1 MHLNESENAEV
12 VDLSEIPLDYDA
24 IQYDVK
30 ATKPEITLYFDK
42 SGTISDVDTIEIQV
56 LASSALPKKVYIG
69 VEYDPVEYDTK
80 FSLDSLTDDVYEIE
94 ETDSGY
100 SLTTDN
106 LDGLID
112 LGFSATFERG
122 IIWPFDNSSVH
133 DQLNKALGRIK
144 SFEGKIIYYVT
155 GQIPGAIQKKN
166 PIPGI
171 ELTDGFKAAQKEWLK
186 DASAKQEIRRVR
198 QGRNDLEMLIDA
210 IKQYPNVEKVQ
221 TINKKAGRDYTKEV
235 MIIATVNKW
244 NSRLKKRVPERTIM
258 ILRSNDTGKHLYA
271 YNKAQAFNGYEARS
285 WELMN
290 KWLKNALQIAYT
302 KDETEVN
309 DDWGKDIDSAEA
321 ASLGIEESTKSK
333 KKGMNLYEAIRIL
346 KKKGLKLMHESYKFE
361 PKYEWLVDII
371 NSFLYYECDIHWKS
385 GDLSR
390 TIFKES
396 GSNWK
401 VSTNLPDDTKIVF
414 VIDIEG
420 HILGGVYDGEPAFT
434 RDELKQ
440 LVNGL

>member
-1 MHLNESENAEV
+1 MRLNESENAEV
-12 VDLSEIPLDYDA
+12 VDISEIPLDYDA

-80 FSLDSLTDDVYEIE
+80 FSLDSLTDDVYEVE

-106 LDGLID
+106 LDGLVD

-186 DASAKQEIRRVR
+186 DASAKQEVRRVR
-198 QGRNDLEMLIDA
+198 QGRNDFEMLIDA

-221 TINKKAGRDYTKEV
+221 MINKKAGRDYTKEV

-244 NSRLKKRVPERTIM
+244 NARQKKRVPERTIM
-258 ILRSNDTGKHLYA
+258 ILRSNDAGTHLYA

-290 KWLKNALQIAYT
+290 KWLKNALQIAYA

-321 ASLGIEESTKSK
+321 ASLGIEESTKNR
-333 KKGMNLYEAIRIL
+333 KKGMNLYEATNIL
-346 KKKGLKLMHESYKFE
+346 KKQGLKLRKLNEVSDSVTIKFSVFLKGEDFKDERVECTIRRPYEEASKIAWNGENYDDDANERFCYKV
-361 PKYEWLVDII
+361 PDIVY
-371 NSFLYYECDIHWKS
+371 NLTGEHC
-385 GDLSR
+385 SR
-390 TIFKES
+390 
-396 GSNWK
+396 NWCF
-401 VSTNLPDDTKIVF
+401 DDGPEI
-414 VIDIEG
+414 
-420 HILGGVYDGEPAFT
+420 
-434 RDELKQ
+434 Q
-440 LVNGL
+440 

>member
-1 MHLNESENAEV
+1 MRLNESENAEV
-12 VDLSEIPLDYDA
+12 VDISEIPLDYDA
-24 IQYDVK
+24 IQYDVQV
-30 ATKPEITLYFDK
+30 TKPEITLYFDK
-42 SGTISDVDTIEIQV
+42 SGTISDVDTIEMQV

-106 LDGLID
+106 LDGLVD
-112 LGFSATFERG
+112 LGFSASFERG

-171 ELTDGFKAAQKEWLK
+171 ELTDGFKTAQKEWLK
-186 DASAKQEIRRVR
+186 DASAKQEIRRIR
-198 QGRNDLEMLIDA
+198 QGRTNLEMLVDA
-210 IKQYPNVEKVQ
+210 IKKYPNVEKVQ
-221 TINKKAGRDYTKEV
+221 MINKNAGRDYTKEV
-235 MIIATVNKW
+235 MIVATVNRW
-244 NSRLKKRVPERTIM
+244 NPRQKKRIPERTIM
-258 ILRSNDTGKHLYA
+258 ILRSNNAGTHMYA

-302 KDETEVN
+302 KDETDVK

-333 KKGMNLYEAIRIL
+333 KKGMNLYEASNIL
-346 KKKGLKLMHESYKFE
+346 KKQGLKLRKLNEVSDSVAIKFSVFLKGEDFKDERVECTIRRPYEEASKIAWNGENYDDDANERFCYKV
-361 PKYEWLVDII
+361 PDIVY
-371 NSFLYYECDIHWKS
+371 NLTGEHC
-385 GDLSR
+385 SR
-390 TIFKES
+390 
-396 GSNWK
+396 NWCF
-401 VSTNLPDDTKIVF
+401 DDGPEI
-414 VIDIEG
+414 
-420 HILGGVYDGEPAFT
+420 
-434 RDELKQ
+434 Q
-440 LVNGL
+440 Q

>member
-1 MHLNESENAEV
+1 MRLNESENADV
-12 VDLSEIPLDYDA
+12 VDISEIPLDYEA
-24 IQYDVK
+24 IQYDVT

-42 SGTISDVDTIEIQV
+42 SGTISDVDTIEMQV

-106 LDGLID
+106 IDGLVD
-112 LGFSATFERG
+112 LGFSASFERG

-171 ELTDGFKAAQKEWLK
+171 ELTDGFKTAQKEWLK

-198 QGRNDLEMLIDA
+198 QGRTNLEMLVDA
-210 IKQYPNVEKVQ
+210 IKKYPNVEKVQ
-221 TINKKAGRDYTKEV
+221 MIDKKAGRDYTKEV
-235 MIIATVNKW
+235 MIVATVNKW
-244 NSRLKKRVPERTIM
+244 NPHQKKRIPERTIM
-258 ILRSNDTGKHLYA
+258 ILRSNDAGTHMYA

-290 KWLKNALQIAYT
+290 KWLKNALQIAYS
-302 KDETEVN
+302 KDETEVK

-321 ASLGIEESTKSK
+321 ASLGIEESTKTK
-333 KKGMNLYEAIRIL
+333 KKGMNLYEASNIL
-346 KKKGLKLMHESYKFE
+346 KKLGMKLVK
-361 PKYEWLVDII
+361 
-371 NSFLYYECDIHWKS
+371 
-385 GDLSR
+385 
-390 TIFKES
+390 
-396 GSNWK
+396 
-401 VSTNLPDDTKIVF
+401 
-414 VIDIEG
+414 
-420 HILGGVYDGEPAFT
+420 
-434 RDELKQ
+434 
-440 LVNGL
+440 

>member
-1 MHLNESENAEV
+1 MRLNESENAEV
-12 VDLSEIPLDYDA
+12 VDISEIPLDYDA

-30 ATKPEITLYFDK
+30 VTKPEITLYFDK
-42 SGTISDVDTIEIQV
+42 SGTISDVDTIEMQV

-106 LDGLID
+106 LDGLVD
-112 LGFSATFERG
+112 LGFSASFERG

-186 DASAKQEIRRVR
+186 DAGAKQEIRRVR
-198 QGRNDLEMLIDA
+198 QGRNDFEMLVDA
-210 IKQYPNVEKVQ
+210 IKKYPNVEKVQ
-221 TINKKAGRDYTKEV
+221 MIDKKAGRDYTKEV

-244 NSRLKKRVPERTIM
+244 NARLKKRVPERTIM
-258 ILRSNDTGKHLYA
+258 ILRSNDAGTHLYA

-290 KWLKNALQIAYT
+290 KWLKNALQIAYS
-302 KDETEVN
+302 KDETEVK

-321 ASLGIEESTKSK
+321 ASLGIEEATKNR
-333 KKGMNLYEAIRIL
+333 KKGMNLYEATNIL
-346 KKKGLKLMHESYKFE
+346 KKQGLKLKKLNEVRDSVTIKFSVFLKGEDYKDE
-361 PKYEWLVDII
+361 RVECTIRRPYEEASKIAWNGENYDDNANERFCYQVPDIV
-371 NSFLYYECDIHWKS
+371 Y
-385 GDLSR
+385 
-390 TIFKES
+390 
-396 GSNWK
+396 
-401 VSTNLPDDTKIVF
+401 NLTGEHCNRDWCFDDGPEIQ
-414 VIDIEG
+414 
-420 HILGGVYDGEPAFT
+420 
-434 RDELKQ
+434 R
-440 LVNGL
+440 

>member
-1 MHLNESENAEV
+1 MRLNESENAEV
-12 VDLSEIPLDYDA
+12 VDISEIPLDYDA

-42 SGTISDVDTIEIQV
+42 SGIISDVDTIEIQV
-56 LASSALPKKVYIG
+56 LASSALPKKVFIG

-106 LDGLID
+106 LDGLVD
-112 LGFSATFERG
+112 LGFSASFERG

-186 DASAKQEIRRVR
+186 DASAKQEVRRVR
-198 QGRNDLEMLIDA
+198 QGRNDFEMLIDA

-221 TINKKAGRDYTKEV
+221 MINKKAGRDYTKEV

-244 NSRLKKRVPERTIM
+244 NARQKKRVPERTIM
-258 ILRSNDTGKHLYA
+258 ILRSNDAGTHLYA

-290 KWLKNALQIAYT
+290 KWLKNALQIAYA

-321 ASLGIEESTKSK
+321 ASLGIEESTKNR
-333 KKGMNLYEAIRIL
+333 KKGMNLYEATNIL
-346 KKKGLKLMHESYKFE
+346 KKQGLKLRKLNEVSDSVTIKFSVFLKGEDYKDE
-361 PKYEWLVDII
+361 RVECTIRRPYEDASKIAWNGENYNDDANERFCYTVPDIVY
-371 NSFLYYECDIHWKS
+371 NLTGEHC
-385 GDLSR
+385 SR
-390 TIFKES
+390 DWCF
-396 GSNWK
+396 
-401 VSTNLPDDTKIVF
+401 DDGPEI
-414 VIDIEG
+414 
-420 HILGGVYDGEPAFT
+420 
-434 RDELKQ
+434 Q
-440 LVNGL
+440 